1 MPLPIFGAAC
11 CALVS
16 LYGAQQSCDT
26 LTRVLVRVRVC
37 VRGACAWCV
46 WARPCLQYTRNC
58 MSLIGQIRSH
68 EDALKAAGSI
78 ESVPKFV
85 TDVRMNCPHALER
98 IKTGVAA
105 TVVVPSHDSRPSAAI
120 VAETVSV
127 WSGRACMLYC
137 VRGVAGSGAHFH
149 ASPNLGAP
157 RCGCWRAVATR

>member
-1 MPLPIFGAAC
+1 
-11 CALVS
+11 
-16 LYGAQQSCDT
+16 
-26 LTRVLVRVRVC
+26 
-37 VRGACAWCV
+37 
-46 WARPCLQYTRNC
+46 

-120 VAETVSV
+120 VAETVSLV
-127 WSGRACMLYC
+127 CLYVHDVLC
-137 VRGVAGSGAHFH
+137 GW
-149 ASPNLGAP
+149 LGAVLISMP
-157 RCGCWRAVATR
+157 APTWVHPGVGAGMQLQLAECTAQRLPPCLAPSRRVLCLCDCVVTVCSCACSCVCECSVCVQCVCAVMSFVMSFSCV